1 MSQKNDSENDI
12 WEYKPLEKK
21 KKRREP
27 HPAPATATKRRCPPR
42 KATKRDSASLKSPGR
57 KVNTAG
63 SGDSNTVVVN
73 IDVDGHGSLQDHHL
87 PSKSSPAH
95 DTEQKDNGAEGPSSG
110 EFCPMC
116 QMPFSIL
123 VVQTQRWHV
132 AECIDTPRDT
142 CKGTVTHPP
151 PYTSSEDINCSLT
164 SVSLYICPHGILLH
178 TFTTGYYYR

>member
-21 KKRREP
+21 KKCREP
-27 HPAPATATKRRCPPR
+27 PPAPATAAKRRCPSR
-42 KATKRDSASLKSPGR
+42 KASKRDCTPLKSPGR

-63 SGDSNTVVVN
+63 SGNSNVNTVN
-73 IDVDGHGSLQDHHL
+73 IEVDGHGSVRDHHL
-87 PSKSSPAH
+87 LSKSPAH
-95 DTEQKDNGAEGPSSG
+95 DTEQKDDGAEGPSSG
-110 EFCPMC
+110 DFCPMC

-132 AECIDTPRDT
+132 AECIDTHRDT

-151 PYTSSEDINCSLT
+151 PYTSSKNMTCSLS
-164 SVSLYICPHGILLH
+164 SVSLYICRYGLLLH
-178 TFTTGYYYR
+178 TL